1 MKFVYIYSVILGKLE
16 AFQTKRASVL
26 CFRKM
31 WMQLNVYE
39 IENFSY
45 SSLHHIFE
53 SENLGKLKRKS
64 A

>member
-1 MKFVYIYSVILGKLE
+1 MKFVYIYSVILGELE

-26 CFRKM
+26 FFRKM

>member
-1 MKFVYIYSVILGKLE
+1 MKFVYIFSVILGKLE

-26 CFRKM
+26 FFRKM